1 MSSPTLSKPFI
12 LLSVLISG
20 LCFYFGFSLSGNFGW
35 LMWIAPIPVLY
46 ISLQLKPGQVFICA
60 CVAYLIGRLS
70 WISYL
75 LAVLPK
81 PLAILDTL
89 LIPVIFALIVLASRK
104 IQRVTNSDFSVL
116 AFPVLFTGYEYLL
129 FTFSPDGTASSIAY
143 TQSNYLAVIQIASLT
158 GILGISFL
166 LCFVPSMVARIWYNL
181 KQKKNNSALLSVLS
195 IVLAAVFVFGL
206 MRLRE
211 PQKGKT
217 LDLGLAVINE
227 SAYKGVYQHDRQ
239 KELQLTDLYLEAVR
253 HLADQGAKIILLPE
267 KAIVVNDSDCD
278 FILQQF
284 AHLAAD
290 RRIQIILAGTKQKTG
305 YYLNNAWV
313 ISDHGVFL
321 ADYQKVNLFEGE
333 VFDGCKPG
341 KTIGIYRLDTL
352 HEGVAI
358 CKDMDF
364 QQYILGYSKKGP
376 AVLYV
381 PAWDFIQ
388 DGWLHAR
395 MAILRS
401 VEGGFSLVRNA
412 REGRLTCSDWRGMV
426 VAETIS
432 EPGIQTELLGTLS
445 VDTQPTIYA
454 KAGDWFGTVCLFASA
469 GFLFFVFVRRN
480 KRPV

>member
-1 MSSPTLSKPFI
+1 L
-12 LLSVLISG
+12 
-20 LCFYFGFSLSGNFGW
+20 
-35 LMWIAPIPVLY
+35 
-46 ISLQLKPGQVFICA
+46 
-60 CVAYLIGRLS
+60 
-70 WISYL
+70 
-75 LAVLPK
+75 
-81 PLAILDTL
+81 
-89 LIPVIFALIVLASRK
+89 
-104 IQRVTNSDFSVL
+104 
-116 AFPVLFTGYEYLL
+116 
-129 FTFSPDGTASSIAY
+129 
-143 TQSNYLAVIQIASLT
+143 
-158 GILGISFL
+158 
-166 LCFVPSMVARIWYNL
+166 
-181 KQKKNNSALLSVLS
+181 
-195 IVLAAVFVFGL
+195 
-206 MRLRE
+206 RLRE

-227 SAYKGVYQHDRQ
+227 SAYKGVYQHDRE
-239 KELQLTDLYLEAVR
+239 KELQLTTLYLQEVR
-253 HLADQGAKIILLPE
+253 HLADQGAKIVLLPE
-267 KAIVVNDSDCD
+267 KAIVVNDSNCD

-333 VFDGCKPG
+333 VLDGCKPG

-352 HEGVAI
+352 NEGVAI

-381 PAWDFIQ
+381 PAWDFVQ

-412 REGRLTCSDWRGMV
+412 RQGRLTCSDWRGIV
-426 VAETIS
+426 IAETIS
-432 EPGIQTELLGTLS
+432 EQGIQTELLGTLS
-445 VDTQPTIYA
+445 VEPHPTIYA
-454 KAGDWFGTVCLFASA
+454 KAGDWFGTVCLFATA
-469 GFLFFVFVRRN
+469 GFFFFVFVRRN
-480 KRPV
+480 KKT